1 MKARRQP
8 CLQSGLGRGQINAR
22 HANLGQSKLTRP
34 DLDLGPEFKKVVLS
48 TFSSHP
54 PIVESPALPPVWEL
68 VWADE
73 SATQAFATQLAHS
86 LATWVGGRD
95 ASIELRGQLG
105 AGKTTLVR
113 HLLRAAGVQGRIKSP
128 TYAVVEPHQA
138 VSESGVWPIWH
149 FDFYRFNDPQEW
161 EDAGFRDIFAGPGLK
176 LMEWPDKVAG
186 QLPPPDWVITLE
198 AIDEDHR
205 RVRIHAPTSKG
216 QAWLLAH
223 MKGAAH
229 GA

>member
-1 MKARRQP
+1 
-8 CLQSGLGRGQINAR
+8 
-22 HANLGQSKLTRP
+22 
-34 DLDLGPEFKKVVLS
+34 LS

-54 PIVESPALPPVWEL
+54 PIVETPTAASVANTWEGL
-68 VWADE
+68 WPDE
-73 SATQAFATQLAHS
+73 SATQAFAQQLARA
-86 LATWVGGRD
+86 LTTWPGGRD
-95 ASIELRGQLG
+95 ACIELRGNLG

-138 VSESGVWPIWH
+138 GTGTSNSDSAWPIWH

-186 QLPPPDWVITLE
+186 QLPPPDWVIALD
-198 AIDEDHR
+198 AIDEDQR
-205 RVRIHAPTSKG
+205 RVRISAGTARG
-216 QAWLLAH
+216 QNWLQSWQQSWLPSSQ
-223 MKGAAH
+223 KGASHA
-229 GA
+229 G